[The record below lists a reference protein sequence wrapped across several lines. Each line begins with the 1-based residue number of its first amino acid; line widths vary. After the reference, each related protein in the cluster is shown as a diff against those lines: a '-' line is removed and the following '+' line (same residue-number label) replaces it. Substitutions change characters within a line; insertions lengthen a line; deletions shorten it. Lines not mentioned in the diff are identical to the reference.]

1 MLNESLKKSLNLID
15 DLLKGYTKEEL
26 LLELKIYDH
35 LEEENEFIINSI
47 INNLE
52 NSNYSLENIKTNKE
66 QLLKQYNNL
75 SKLLELKNI
84 DIYNSILKN
93 INIEKLDVII
103 IISLLRLSYFFKQ
116 EINEWNIFLN
126 KSILE
131 FNKRNLET
139 NKLLKGLI

>member
-1 MLNESLKKSLNLID
+1 MLDESLKKSLDLID

-35 LEEENEFIINSI
+35 LEEEIEFIINSI

-52 NSNYSLENIKTNKE
+52 NSNYSLENIKTNKDK
-66 QLLKQYNNL
+66 LLKQYNNL
-75 SKLLELKNI
+75 SKLLELDNI
-84 DIYNSILKN
+84 QIYNSILKN
-93 INIEKLDVII
+93 INIEKLDVIVI
-103 IISLLRLSYFFKQ
+103 ITLLRLSYLFRK
-116 EINEWNIFLN
+116 EINEWNVFLN

-131 FNKRNLET
+131 FNKRKLDT

>member
-1 MLNESLKKSLNLID
+1 MLDESLKKSLDLID

-52 NSNYSLENIKTNKE
+52 NSNYSLENVKTNKE

-75 SKLLELKNI
+75 SKLLELDNI
-84 DIYNSILKN
+84 NIYNSILKN
-93 INIEKLDVII
+93 INIEKLDVIVI
-103 IISLLRLSYFFKQ
+103 ITLLRLSYLFRQ
-116 EINEWNIFLN
+116 DINEWNMFLN